1 MYYLTKLI
9 EIQDRDHTIELSAN
23 EFTET
28 NDPVEFLV
36 LGEEP
41 YSYLAIESMAKEK
54 GSDYSG
60 FGATIKLSEIV
71 R

>member
-9 EIQDRDHTIELSAN
+9 EIKDRDHTIELSAN
-23 EFTET
+23 EFTES
-28 NDPVEFLV
+28 NGPVDFLV
-36 LGEEP
+36 LDQEP
-41 YSYLAIESMAKEK
+41 YSYLAIESMTKEK
-54 GSDYSG
+54 GSDYRG